1 MRDHELR
8 EERLKK
14 RFELPPFLKH
24 FATNLNQLARQD
36 KIPPVFG
43 RDYEM
48 DQVLEILC
56 HRERANSVLLLGEPG
71 VGKTAIAEGLARR
84 IEFEPEKVPVRLR
97 DCQIVNL
104 QMNTMVAGTM
114 LRGMFEDRIQNV
126 IREIKERPNL
136 ILFIDEVH
144 TMIGA
149 GSALGAPSDA
159 ANVFKS
165 VLARGEVRIIGATTL
180 QRVQGVH
187 PGRRGAR
194 APLPHGARRASRRSS
209 ETRTILYNL
218 RPRLERNYSV
228 RIKDEAIETALEM
241 SPRYMRHLQ
250 LPDKVIG
257 WLDTAAVKAEIGRR
271 WEVTGADVVNVI
283 SKIARIPEDMVFR
296 EVTDRFRDI
305 EARLATRVVGQREAI
320 DAVAR
325 RLVLNK
331 GPLKDGFDRP
341 DGVLLFLGPTGVG
354 KTELAKSVAEFL
366 FGDEKKMIRVDMS
379 EYQDGAVAV
388 DKLIGMPR
396 GIVGSERGGVLTNQ
410 LKDNPYSVV
419 LLDEVEKAS
428 PSMLNLFL
436 QAFDEGW
443 ITDGRGKRVY
453 LSDAIV
459 IMTSNIG
466 SECFRKLTS
475 PLGFYSK
482 QVGVEQVQGEIT
494 RELERRFSPEF
505 RNRIDEVVIFRPLS
519 KDEVRQITLQ
529 QIAKI
534 EKALARSGRTLTVTP
549 EALEQ
554 LVTDGYSLAY
564 GARFLKRVIES
575 RIKLPISQRWTEG
588 QRLHRRRARR
598 PGRDRGHQRGR
609 PLRARGDGVR
619 LRSAARPTSSD
630 VGRQFGTTARVAR
643 ADLVRDVEPLSSVA
657 CSASSAFV
665 ALATC
670 VPARR
675 SYRSCSTA
683 IIAAHRVDVVG
694 LRVGAGVEAVVALD
708 HVRELPG
715 EEPHEVILR
724 APLQVHDV
732 RAHERGAVIGDRLD
746 RRFELR
752 RLRGEARDDRRHQH
766 AGVDARIAQ
775 LADGAQP
782 LQRMRGARLERA
794 PRVLV
799 DGRHA
804 HVDRA
809 ARARGRAPRA
819 GRRRARPSVPW

>member
-1 MRDHELR
+1 MEDFDIPQNRLAESAERVVDRALEEARRRDHALLTNEHVCLAFAQVEWDLFGQVMHDLSLNPHEILQALEEHLRMLPAAPGRDLRVAPSTKLLFKLALLHASRSGRNAIEATDLFSAIFEETQGIPVSIIRRHGIEPEALVTRLNTRMRDYEMR

-36 KIPPVFG
+36 KVPPVFG
-43 RDYEM
+43 RDAEM

-84 IEFEPEKVPVRLR
+84 LEFEPESVPVRLR

-126 IREIKERPNL
+126 IREIKERQTL

-180 QRVQGVH
+180 SEYKQFVQEDE
-187 PGRRGAR
+187 A
-194 APLPHGARRASRRSS
+194 LARRFRTVHVS
-209 ETRTILYNL
+209 EPSLEQTKHILYNL

-228 RIKDEAIETALEM
+228 RIMDEAIETALDM

-257 WLDTAAVKAEIGRR
+257 WLDTASVKAEIGRR
-271 WEVTGADVVNVI
+271 WEVTGADVVSVI
-283 SKIARIPEDMVFR
+283 SKVARIPEDMVFR

-305 EARLATRVVGQREAI
+305 ETRLGDRVVGQREAI
-320 DAVAR
+320 GSVAR

-366 FGDEKKMIRVDMS
+366 FGDESKMIRVDMS

-466 SECFRKLTS
+466 SECFRRLTN
-475 PLGFYSK
+475 PLGFFSK
-482 QVGVEQVQGEIT
+482 QVGIEQVQGDVL
-494 RELERRFSPEF
+494 REVERRFTPEF
-505 RNRIDEVVIFRPLS
+505 RNRIDEVVIFQPLT
-519 KDEVRQITLQ
+519 KDEVRQIALQ
-529 QIAKI
+529 QIARMQRS
-534 EKALARSGRTLTVTP
+534 LARSGRALTVSA
-549 EALEQ
+549 EALER
-554 LVTDGYSLAY
+554 LVQDGYSLAY
-564 GARFLKRVIES
+564 GARFLKRTIEQ
-575 RIKLPISQRWTEG
+575 RLKVPISQRWTEG
-588 QRLHRRRARR
+588 EIFSADVREGQLEVEVRRAH
-598 PGRDRGHQRGR
+598 GQ
-609 PLRARGDGVR
+609 LSR
-619 LRSAARPTSSD
+619 LAA
-630 VGRQFGTTARVAR
+630 TA
-643 ADLVRDVEPLSSVA
+643 
-657 CSASSAFV
+657 
-665 ALATC
+665 
-670 VPARR
+670 
-675 SYRSCSTA
+675 
-683 IIAAHRVDVVG
+683 
-694 LRVGAGVEAVVALD
+694 
-708 HVRELPG
+708 
-715 EEPHEVILR
+715 
-724 APLQVHDV
+724 
-732 RAHERGAVIGDRLD
+732 
-746 RRFELR
+746 
-752 RLRGEARDDRRHQH
+752 
-766 AGVDARIAQ
+766 
-775 LADGAQP
+775 
-782 LQRMRGARLERA
+782 
-794 PRVLV
+794 
-799 DGRHA
+799 
-804 HVDRA
+804 
-809 ARARGRAPRA
+809 
-819 GRRRARPSVPW
+819 